1 MAHLTEIVDNVKY
14 VGPMA
19 DIWSLGVVLYTLLY
33 GEQPFHVLSQ
43 MHALT
48 RHFPHFDWL
57 TVRQRV

>member
-43 MHALT
+43 MLYCMTFSLT
-48 RHFPHFDWL
+48 FIG
-57 TVRQRV
+57 